1 MDKKLNS
8 WEALKCNKPKRPAYG
23 IQGDTCW
30 LISRTLCDGA
40 VRGEYLSKIERC
52 LACKFFKRSMTVSS
66 AKKNFQLLSRQLK
79 EYANRMKKHENE
91 IETINKELMI
101 AVEEAKSFAQILHNI
116 IDSLPDATFVIDK
129 DKRVIEWN
137 KAMEELT
144 GVKKAEIIGKGDYA
158 YAIPFYGYKRPMLI
172 DLLNASDEDIEKIST
187 VTGRK
192 INAIFGEVYRPSFR
206 KEKDLYLWAIASPI
220 LDKDGYQIGAVES
233 IHDITEH
240 KDTEKMLMDVN
251 EKLRVWANELE
262 HRAREL
268 AVLNEMGE
276 LIQSCISIDEIYTVI
291 SQAIYRLFPFFSGCL
306 YMLNKPE
313 NQFENVSTWGSSL
326 KSKETFKPFECSAL
340 KQSRIHISE
349 SGNKGLKC
357 KHLLN
362 GFLGNYICI
371 PLIAQ
376 GESIGLLHLQIEKE
390 QITSTD
396 IEMAESRQ
404 ILLTTITEHISLS
417 LYNMKL
423 RETLKY
429 QAIRDPLTDLF
440 NRRYMEETLER
451 EMQRA
456 RRKETTVGL
465 IMFDIDHFKEFNDTF
480 GHAAG
485 DTMLREIA
493 SFIKSNIRTEDIA
506 SRYGGEEFLITMP
519 DATLKITRER
529 AEKLR
534 REVKKLEVKHRSQPL
549 GAVTL
554 SFGVAV
560 FPKHAQRGEALI
572 KAADKALYRAKAEGR
587 DKVVVA
593 E

>member
-1 MDKKLNS
+1 MGKKLNC
-8 WEALKCNKPKRPAYG
+8 WETLKCEKTKCPAYG
-23 IQGDTCW
+23 IQDSKCW
-30 LISRTLCDGA
+30 LISGTFCDGTIQ
-40 VRGEYLSKIERC
+40 GEYLSKIERC
-52 LACKFFKRSMTVSS
+52 LICKVFKRNMTVSS
-66 AKKNFQLLSRQLK
+66 SKKTFQLLSHQFK
-79 EYANRMKKHENE
+79 EYANRVKKHENE
-91 IETINKELMI
+91 IETINKKLSI
-101 AVEEAKSFAQILHNI
+101 AVEEAKSSAQILHNI
-116 IDSLPDATFVIDK
+116 IDFLPDATFVIDK

-137 KAMEELT
+137 KAIEELT
-144 GVKKAEIIGKGDYA
+144 GVKKADIIGKGDYA

-172 DLLNASDEDIEKIST
+172 DLLNASDEDIEKILT

-192 INAIFGEVYRPSFR
+192 VNAIFGEVYRPSFR
-206 KEKDLYLWAIASPI
+206 EEKDLYLWAIASPI
-220 LDKDGYQIGAVES
+220 FDKDGYQIGAIES

-251 EKLRVWANELE
+251 EKLRLWANELE
-262 HRAREL
+262 QRTREL

-276 LIQSCISIDEIYTVI
+276 LIQSCISIDEVYAVI
-291 SQAIYRLFPFFSGCL
+291 SQTIHRLFPSFSGCL
-306 YMLNKPE
+306 YMLNKSG
-313 NQFENVSTWGSSL
+313 NQFENVSTWGEIL
-326 KSKETFKPFECSAL
+326 KSKEIFKPLECLAL
-340 KQSRIHISE
+340 RQSRIHISE
-349 SGNKGLKC
+349 SGRKGLKC
-357 KHLLN
+357 KHLLK
-362 GFLGNYICI
+362 GFSGNYICI

-376 GESIGLLHLQIEKE
+376 GEPIGLLHLQIEKE
-390 QITSTD
+390 QSASPD
-396 IEMAESRQ
+396 IEITESRQ
-404 ILLTTITEHISLS
+404 LLITTITEHISLS

-429 QAIRDPLTDLF
+429 QAIRDPLTGLF

-465 IMFDIDHFKEFNDTF
+465 IMFDIDHFKRFNDTF

-493 SFIKSNIRTEDIA
+493 SFIKSNIRAEDIA

-519 DATLKITRER
+519 DATLKITKER
-529 AEKLR
+529 AERLR
-534 REVKKLEVKHRSQPL
+534 QEVKKLEVKHRSQPL

-554 SFGVAV
+554 SFGVSA
-560 FPKHAQRGEALI
+560 FPKHAQKGEALI